1 MSADPTR
8 GSPGNRIL
16 VVDARVPTPDL
27 DAGSSRMYRLLTILK
42 ALSWDVTFVGDQP
55 SSWPP
60 FDSRLERDTARL
72 EEAGVRVAS
81 GQSGDVV
88 EEQLRRDGCGYD
100 AVMLCGVY
108 VAARHLAGVRR
119 HAPGATVLFDT
130 VDLHHVREY
139 REARLTGNAR
149 RLKRALQIRD
159 RELAVAAAADLT
171 LVVSP
176 VEKETL
182 ERACP
187 GIRVRVIPTIHDV
200 DRTTRPFARREGIL
214 FVGSYHHS
222 PNVDAAIY
230 LVRELLPLIRRE
242 LPGVKSYLLG
252 SNPPPEIAELAAE
265 EIVVP
270 GYQPDLRPYFDSC
283 KLSVAPLRFGAG
295 VKGKLLTSLGYGVPV
310 VASPLA
316 AEGTGLA
323 AGRELLIADDP
334 EAFAAGVAELHRDEQ
349 LWSRLAENGL
359 VAVARD
365 FSFEAVLSK
374 VEKLLAEVGRR
385 SAVQRES
392 SHG

>member
-1 MSADPTR
+1 MSGERAR

-16 VVDARVPTPDL
+16 VVDARVPTPDQ
-27 DAGSSRMYRLLTILK
+27 DAGSSRMYHLLTILK
-42 ALSWDVTFVGDQP
+42 ALSWDATFVGDQP

-60 FDSRLERDTARL
+60 FDNRLERDTACL
-72 EEAGVRVAS
+72 EEAGVRVVS
-81 GQSGDVV
+81 GQSEDVV
-88 EEQLRRDGCGYD
+88 EEQLRRDGRGYD
-100 AVMLCGVY
+100 AVMLSGVF

-119 HAPGATVLFDT
+119 YAPEAAVLFDT
-130 VDLHHVREY
+130 VDLHHIREY

-149 RLKRALQIRD
+149 RLKRALQLRD
-159 RELAVAAAADLT
+159 QELAVAAAADFT

-187 GIRVRVIPTIHDV
+187 GIRVRVVSTVHEV
-200 DRTTRPFARREGIL
+200 DGTTRPFAQREGIL

-222 PNVDAAIY
+222 PNVDAAGY
-230 LVRELLPLIRRE
+230 LVRELLPLVRRE

-252 SNPPPEIAELAAE
+252 SNPPPEIAELASE

-270 GYQPDLRPYFDSC
+270 GYQPDLRPYFDRC

-316 AEGTGLA
+316 AEGMGLA
-323 AGRELLIADDP
+323 DGRELLIADGP
-334 EAFAAGVAELHRDEQ
+334 EAFAA
-349 LWSRLAENGL
+349 
-359 VAVARD
+359 
-365 FSFEAVLSK
+365 
-374 VEKLLAEVGRR
+374 
-385 SAVQRES
+385 
-392 SHG
+392 